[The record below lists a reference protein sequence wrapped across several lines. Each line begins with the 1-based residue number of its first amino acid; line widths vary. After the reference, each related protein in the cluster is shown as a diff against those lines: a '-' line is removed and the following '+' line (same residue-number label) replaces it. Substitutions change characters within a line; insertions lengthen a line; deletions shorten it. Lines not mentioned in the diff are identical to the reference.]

1 MVTAHRH
8 ADAVA
13 RRARAAAGVEPVTIL
28 KPRDSRAWI
37 DLYLASARAAARL
50 ADEAQRWPWVA
61 AVVVRPYRFSDWQ
74 RMLQRECPPLPI
86 GRRWYVVPAERGPV
100 RMPRGR
106 CVLRVVPGTGFG
118 TGHHF
123 TTRFC
128 LERIEE
134 VFDRGGMGRTVLDLG
149 TGSGILAIAA
159 ARLGARVVAVDNDP
173 MAVAVAQD
181 HVRLN
186 RVSKYV
192 RVELRDVTQWWPR
205 WKPDVICANLYGPL
219 LLSISE
225 ALGRTARRGLILS
238 GLREAEA
245 DEVVGPLIRLGWRE
259 VVRDGDGEWC
269 GVELRRTTPRE
280 K

>member
-1 MVTAHRH
+1 M
-8 ADAVA
+8 
-13 RRARAAAGVEPVTIL
+13 IL

-50 ADEAQRWPWVA
+50 ADEAQRWPWIA
-61 AVVVRPYRFSDWQ
+61 GVVVRPYRLSDWQ
-74 RMLQRECPPLPI
+74 RILQRECPPLAI

-100 RMPRGR
+100 RAPRGR
-106 CVLRVVPGTGFG
+106 CVLRVVPSTGFG

-134 VFDRGGMGRTVLDLG
+134 VFDHGGVGHTMLDLG
-149 TGSGILAIAA
+149 TGSGILAMAA
-159 ARLGARVVAVDNDP
+159 ARLGVRVLAVDNDP
-173 MAVAVAQD
+173 MAVAVARD

-205 WKPDVICANLYGPL
+205 WTPDVICANLYGPL
-219 LLSISE
+219 LRSISGQ
-225 ALGRTARRGLILS
+225 LGRTARNSLILS
-238 GLREAEA
+238 GLREVEA
-245 DEVVGPLIRLGWRE
+245 DEVVDQLIRLGWKE

-269 GVELRRTTPRE
+269 GVELRRPKSEAKNTCS
-280 K
+280 